1 MMLPKLLVIDD
12 VFGRDLLGE
21 RNLERENL
29 CAHFRWRDATSDR
42 AARENR
48 LTVLQPIAD
57 VVFHRGQAPLA
68 TRVNDC
74 VTNDLSAV
82 CAIVQA
88 GWTDAIAGGVV
99 PWAMVLLDL
108 CFCTG
113 RVTERSNLQTAGMP
127 EGSPGDE
134 DPRRY
139 FGLKL
144 LETIHRICPEL
155 PIVMFSSKPRDEVSL
170 EFSKG
175 GALGFIDRADPRA
188 PGLLQDALRQHGLL
202 PDDDVMGCSLPLLLA
217 LREARRA
224 ARHRENVLVRGERGT
239 GKELFASYIHRM
251 SARGFDPSC
260 QDTSGVSGPV
270 RTPRPFVAVNSAAFT
285 SSLAGSELFG
295 IEPRTATGV
304 DGKIGLI
311 EAADGGDL
319 FLDEIGDMPAEVQ
332 GAVLRVLQERQVTRI
347 GGRKAR
353 DVDVR
358 FVSATNV
365 DLEKDL
371 RGFRTDL
378 LDRLRTGGTVWL
390 PPLRERC
397 NDIPLL
403 AERFVRDAIGRRKG
417 ARSKLIAPEAIEA
430 LKSYPWPGN
439 IRELSTAVFDAVSR
453 FPDVEY
459 LLKQHLRL
467 GEAREPS
474 SGSRLEQGAPDTAQN
489 RPSNSEASVPPIPT
503 QAAVVTGANVRVPEI
518 DDLLNLINGFEFSV
532 DREQDWAGRWSEVQ
546 LACNRLMTKHLC
558 VCLEATKRRTPDHP
572 SGQLQIHPAVKL
584 LTGDRTIT
592 ASRAADL
599 VKRLLSP
606 LQNELS
612 GVMQECYEAA
622 VRLRPKSPTKS
633 RRASKSDELRGDE
646 PTRRGH

>member
-1 MMLPKLLVIDD
+1 MLPRLLVIDD
-12 VFGRDLLGE
+12 LFGRDVRGA
-21 RNLERENL
+21 RNIEREQL
-29 CAHFRWRDATSDR
+29 CSHFLWRDVSPDSAGRSSR
-42 AARENR
+42 NSV
-48 LTVLQPIAD
+48 LTPTAE
-57 VVFHRGQAPLA
+57 VVFHRGQLPACA
-68 TRVNDC
+68 QIGDVVVNDLPG
-74 VTNDLSAV
+74 VMVAV
-82 CAIVQA
+82 AGGWTEAMQA
-88 GWTDAIAGGVV
+88 GRPPWT
-99 PWAMVLLDL
+99 MVLIDL
-108 CFCTG
+108 CFHTG
-113 RVTERSNLQTAGMP
+113 GVTAASNQVAVGMP
-127 EGSPGDE
+127 EGIASDNSVSA
-134 DPRRY
+134 Y
-139 FGLKL
+139 FGLRL
-144 LETIHRICPEL
+144 LEEICRKCPGL
-155 PIVMFSSKPRDEVSL
+155 PVFMLSSKPRNEVSL
-170 EFSKG
+170 EFSRR
-175 GALGFIDRADPRA
+175 GALGFIDRIDIRGPE
-188 PGLLQDALRQHGLL
+188 LLQSALWQHGLL
-202 PDDDVMGCSLPLLLA
+202 VDEEVVGHSLPLLLS

-224 ARHRENVLVRGERGT
+224 GSHRENVLIRGERGT

-251 SARGFDPSC
+251 SLRGVAPLSRDKQS
-260 QDTSGVSGPV
+260 VAGPV
-270 RTPRPFVAVNSAAFT
+270 SATTPFVAVNSAAFT
-285 SSLAGSELFG
+285 STLAGSELFG

-474 SGSRLEQGAPDTAQN
+474 SVSRLEKGAPDAAPS
-489 RPSNSEASVPPIPT
+489 RSSNSEASVPPIPT
-503 QAAVVTGANVRVPEI
+503 QAAVVTGAIVCVPGT

-532 DREQDWAGRWSEVQ
+532 DREHDWAGRWSEVQ
-546 LACNRLMTKHLC
+546 LACNRLMAKHLC
-558 VCLEATKRRTPDHP
+558 VCLEATRRRTPEHP

-584 LTGDRTIT
+584 LTGDRTLT

-612 GVMQECYEAA
+612 GVMLECYDAA

-633 RRASKSDELRGDE
+633 RRASKSDEFHGDE
-646 PTRRGH
+646 PIRRGH